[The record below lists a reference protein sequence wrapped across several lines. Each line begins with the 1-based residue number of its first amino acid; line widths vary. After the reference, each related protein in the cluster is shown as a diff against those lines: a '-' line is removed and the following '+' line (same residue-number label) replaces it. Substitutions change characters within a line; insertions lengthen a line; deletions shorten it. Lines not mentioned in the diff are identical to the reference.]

1 MLFLLAVCS
10 NFCVLQVD
18 PFPLSGNLSDC
29 DSIASGLDPKYH
41 LVGLMKAHDVFQA
54 LLNDVLPG
62 VLNMSVCE
70 CLDDPLTMEC

>member
-10 NFCVLQVD
+10 NFCGLQVD
-18 PFPLSGNLSDC
+18 HFPLSGNLSDC

-54 LLNDVLPG
+54 LVNGVLPV
-62 VLNMSVCE
+62 VLNMSVWE
-70 CLDDPLTMEC
+70 CLGLFYEL